1 MIRVSGL
8 RHSFGPVTAV
18 DGLSFGVA
26 AGEAVGLLGPNGS
39 GKTTVIRL
47 LLGLLRPDGGTLR
60 VAGSDPLADGRRV
73 RGVSGVLTE
82 TAGFYSHLSGAANL
96 RFFAELYGVTEPG
109 RVDSLLELFGLTGAA
124 GRTAGTYST
133 GMLRRLGLARALLHR
148 PAVLFLDEPT
158 NGLDPE
164 GTRQVLASLRRLREQ
179 EGTTMLICSH
189 LLGQLE
195 AVCDRYV
202 FIRRGALLAEGS
214 LPDLRRRFQPGVTL
228 EVLTAGGFSGSWE
241 GIPVENSGS
250 TSLAGNVL
258 QRYSFTLPQVADVPH
273 FLSHLADSVPLY
285 GARVVEDTLED
296 IYFRVQEPEA

>member
-1 MIRVSGL
+1 VIRVSGL
-8 RHSFGPVTAV
+8 RHSFGSVTAV
-18 DGLSFGVA
+18 ADLSFGVT

-60 VAGSDPLADGRRV
+60 VAGSDPLTDGSRV
-73 RGVSGVLTE
+73 RALSGVLTE
-82 TAGFYSHLSGAANL
+82 TAGFYGHLSGAANL
-96 RFFAELYGVTEPG
+96 RFFAGLYGVTEPA
-109 RVDSLLELFGLTGAA
+109 RVDRLIGLFGLAGAA
-124 GRTAGTYST
+124 GRTVDTYST
-133 GMLRRLGLARALLHR
+133 GMLKRLGLARALLHR

-179 EGTTMLICSH
+179 EGTTILICSH

-214 LPDLRRRFQPGVTL
+214 LPELRRRFQPGITL
-228 EVLTAGGFSGSWE
+228 EVLTSGGLSGNLE
-241 GIPVENSGS
+241 GIPVESRCS
-250 TSLAGNVL
+250 TSLAGKAL
-258 QRYSFTLPQVADVPH
+258 QRFSFTLPQAADVPG
-273 FLSHLADSVPLY
+273 FLARLADDVPLY

-296 IYFRVQEPEA
+296 IYFRVQEPES